1 MRVLCLLALVLGLAT
16 PARAQAPDTIF
27 VNGKI
32 VTLDSRSTV
41 AAGLAIAG
49 GRIAAAGSNDD
60 VRKLAGPS
68 TRVIDLGGRTVIPG
82 LIDSHLHA
90 IRAALSFSTEVNW
103 IGARSIEEGLGRIR
117 AAARTMKPGSWLIVA
132 GGWNV
137 QQFEENRR
145 PTQAELTAVA
155 PNNPVYVQLGYG
167 WAMLNPQAHKAL
179 GLTNESDLPSGGRFE
194 RDSSGALT
202 GAVTGAQGAI
212 VALFDRLPRPTF
224 EQQVEGTKSFF
235 RELNRL
241 ALTGVVDPGGNNLTA
256 PDYEALFTV
265 WRDNAMTVRV
275 AYTFNGQTPGKEFEE
290 LRELTSERP
299 MGAGDQMLHFNGL
312 GERITV
318 AMNNNNAPSQADKDA
333 YYQIVRWAAERKM
346 SLTMHWNGD
355 ASVDHLLSIFE
366 RVNSE
371 IPIASLRWSIAHL
384 NDASDDSLRRMKA
397 MGVGWTMQDAMYFG
411 GEQFLKQ
418 AGPDAARRTPPVE
431 TARRMGVVVGAGT
444 DAHRVASYNPFTALQ
459 WLLDSKTVG
468 GVAMRGP
475 AELPSRID
483 ALKFYT
489 LGSAW
494 FSFDEDTARLAR
506 RGQARRPRSALSR
519 LPDDP
524 YREDRQPRVRAD
536 DGRRTNRLRCRTLLG
551 IGTKAVVPAQS
562 RETESHGSSTDE
574 QGCNRDR
581 GQQGHRSRDRS
592 DARPGGHAHRR
603 RGALAPSARR
613 TGRAAGRCLS
623 RSGDRSDEP

>member
-1 MRVLCLLALVLGLAT
+1 MRVLCLLALVLSISL
-16 PARAQAPDTIF
+16 PAQAQAPDTIL

-32 VTLDSRSTV
+32 VTLDSRSTM
-41 AAGLAIAG
+41 ATALAVTN
-49 GRIAAAGSNDD
+49 GRITVAGSNDD

-68 TRVIDLGGRTVIPG
+68 TRVIDLRGRTVIPG

-145 PTQAELTAVA
+145 PTQEELTAVA

-167 WAMLNPQAHKAL
+167 WAMLNPQAHREL
-179 GLTNESDLPSGGRFE
+179 GLKSEVDLPSGGRFE

-224 EQQVEGTKSFF
+224 EQQVEGTKAFF

-256 PDYEALFTV
+256 PDYEALRTV
-265 WRDNAMTVRV
+265 WRDKAMTVRV

-290 LRELTSERP
+290 LRDLTSNLP
-299 MGAGDQMLHFNGL
+299 MGSGDDMLRFNGL

-318 AMNNNNAPSQADKDA
+318 AMNNNNAPSPADKDA
-333 YYQIVRWAAERKM
+333 YYQIVRWAAERRM
-346 SLTMHWNGD
+346 SLTMHWGND

-371 IPIASLRWSIAHL
+371 IPIAPLRWSIAHL
-384 NDASDDSLRRMKA
+384 NDASDESLRRMKA
-397 MGVGWTMQDAMYFG
+397 LGVGWTMQDAMYFG
-411 GEQFLKQ
+411 GEQFMKQ
-418 AGPDAARRTPPVE
+418 AGPAAARRTPPVE
-431 TARRMGVVVGAGT
+431 TARKIGVVIGAGT

-468 GVAMRGP
+468 GVVMRGP
-475 AELPSRID
+475 EEIPSRID
-483 ALKFYT
+483 ALKLYT

-494 FSFDEDTARLAR
+494 FSFDEDR
-506 RGQARRPRSALSR
+506 RGSLEAGKLADLAVLS
-519 LPDDP
+519 DDYLTVP
-524 YREDRQPRVRAD
+524 VDKIGSLESVLTMVGGKIVYSSGPFAGLDKQP
-536 DGRRTNRLRCRTLLG
+536 
-551 IGTKAVVPAQS
+551 
-562 RETESHGSSTDE
+562 
-574 QGCNRDR
+574 
-581 GQQGHRSRDRS
+581 
-592 DARPGGHAHRR
+592 
-603 RGALAPSARR
+603 
-613 TGRAAGRCLS
+613 
-623 RSGDRSDEP
+623 